1 MESRGPEDSKNVKT
15 SQAYF
20 FEGFISFFEDFSLT
34 MCVISCLFVPLFIYD
49 IWLVGYCLFERLSF
63 LTNDLYTCIHL

>member
-1 MESRGPEDSKNVKT
+1 MESRGPKDSKNVKT

-34 MCVISCLFVPLFIYD
+34 IYT
-49 IWLVGYCLFERLSF
+49 YN
-63 LTNDLYTCIHL
+63 TNDVTHSVLELIDLEHLVALSAEYGLRFIA

>member
-34 MCVISCLFVPLFIYD
+34 NMKCTY
-49 IWLVGYCLFERLSF
+49 LV
-63 LTNDLYTCIHL
+63 